1 MEENGPELNVDLPQ
15 PHGKQL
21 EFLDSPA
28 KRKVIRAGR
37 RGGKTYGAA
46 IHTVESFLAGK
57 RILYGTPTQ
66 EQLDRLWHIV
76 CDALRE
82 PIEAGI
88 FTKNETKHLIELPG
102 TNQRIRAKT
111 CWNADTL
118 RGDFADELILDEFQ
132 LMNEDTWGTVGAP
145 MLLDNNG
152 NAIFIYTP
160 PSLTSRSASKAN
172 DPQHAAKLFKKAQ
185 ADTTGRWQAFTF
197 TTYDNPYIDKRVI
210 DELAGDMSSLSYRME
225 IMAEDIDE
233 APGALWKRAN
243 IDMFRIDRPPE
254 LVRIVVGIDP
264 SGTSKA
270 TSDEAGIIVAGIDAK
285 GHGYVLDD
293 LSGIYTP
300 NGWAYKAILAYN
312 EHEADRIIGEV
323 NYGGDMIETVIR
335 NIATDVSYKSVT
347 ASRGKYIRAE
357 PIAAL
362 YERGM
367 VHHVGR
373 FDRLESEMC
382 LWLPGDKSPNRM
394 DALVWC
400 FTDLL
405 TKTKAVFTIR

>member
-1 MEENGPELNVDLPQ
+1 MTTDGSLTVVLPE
-15 PHGKQL
+15 PHGKQI
-21 EFLDSPA
+21 EFLDSKA

-46 IHTVESFLAGK
+46 IYAVEAFLKGK
-57 RILYGTPTQ
+57 RVLYATPTQ
-66 EQLDRLWHIV
+66 EQVDRFWYLV
-76 CDALRE
+76 CESLRE
-82 PIEAGI
+82 TINAGV
-88 FTKNETKHLIELPG
+88 FYKNETKHLIELPN
-102 TNQRIRAKT
+102 TEQRIRAKT
-111 CWNADTL
+111 AWNADTL

-160 PSLTSRSASKAN
+160 PSLTSRSVSKAT

-185 ADTTGRWQAFTF
+185 ADTSGRWQAFTF
-197 TTYDNPYIDKRVI
+197 TTYDNPYIRKEVI
-210 DELAGDMSSLSYRME
+210 DELASDMSSISYRME
-225 IMAEDIDE
+225 ILAEDIDE
-233 APGALWKRAN
+233 APGALWKRSN
-243 IDMFRIDRPPE
+243 IDKFRIDICPA

-270 TSDEAGIIVAGIDAK
+270 TSDEAGIIVAGMDAR
-285 GHGYVLDD
+285 GHGYVLED
-293 LSGIYTP
+293 LSGIMTP
-300 NGWAYKAILAYN
+300 NQWAYKAIIAYN

-335 NIATDVSYKSVT
+335 NLATDVSYKSVT

-367 VHHVGR
+367 IHHVGR

-405 TKTKAVFTIR
+405 TKKKAQFVVG

>member
-1 MEENGPELNVDLPQ
+1 MAESELNIDLPE

-46 IHTVESFLAGK
+46 IYAVEQFLDGK
-57 RILYGTPTQ
+57 RVLYATPTQ
-66 EQLDRLWHIV
+66 EQVDRFWHIV
-76 CDALRE
+76 CEALRE
-82 PIEAGI
+82 PIDAGV
-88 FTKNETKHLIELPG
+88 FYKNETKHLIELPN
-102 TNQRIRAKT
+102 TEQRIRAKT
-111 CWNADTL
+111 AWNADTL
-118 RGDFADELILDEFQ
+118 RGDFADVLILDEFQ

-160 PSLTSRSASKAN
+160 PSLTSRSVSKAN
-172 DPQHAAKLFKKAQ
+172 DPQHAAKLYKKAQ
-185 ADTTGRWQAFTF
+185 TDTTGRWQAFTF
-197 TTYDNPYIDKRVI
+197 TTYDNPHINKDVI
-210 DELAGDMSSLSYRME
+210 DELASDMSSLSYRME

-243 IDMFRIDRPPE
+243 IDKYRVERAPE
-254 LVRIVVGIDP
+254 LVRVVVAIDP
-264 SGTSKA
+264 SGTAKA
-270 TSDEAGIIVAGIDAK
+270 TSDEAGIIVAGIDK
-285 GHGYVLDD
+285 NGHGYVLED

-300 NGWAYKAILAYN
+300 NQWAYKAIIAYN
-312 EHEADRIIGEV
+312 EREADRIIGEV

-335 NIATDVSYKSVT
+335 NLATDVSYKSVT

-357 PIAAL
+357 PIAAF

-394 DALVWC
+394 DALVWA
-400 FTDLL
+400 FTDLM
-405 TKTKAVFTIR
+405 TKKKAQFVVG